1 MSDDNQVWK
10 IAGGVL
16 IGLIA
21 WSAISGAVENY
32 RRQQAIEAFNVE
44 MKRILADPDP
54 LGWRAAAAR
63 QRRNAPSRPAMPA
76 TMPVVAPLAIEPPRQ
91 LSAAEL
97 SDAKRDADAAMKV
110 LEASTPE
117 M

>member
-21 WSAISGAVENY
+21 WSAISGAVESY
-32 RRQQAIEAFNVE
+32 RRQRAIEAFNIE

-54 LGWRAAAAR
+54 MGMRAAAAR
-63 QRRNAPSRPAMPA
+63 QRRNAPSRPTIPA
-76 TMPVVAPLAIEPPRQ
+76 PMPVAAPVPIEPPRA

-97 SDAKRDADAAMKV
+97 STAKRNADAAMKV